1 MPTTAPRRLSGR
13 FRQPRTAGTPAGPV
27 SRRGMAQPC
36 PQPRG
41 SRNQNEPPTASPPR
55 KGRSPR
61 LRLTGFG
68 LELFASQEGQSV
80 IKQSLITALRRWH
93 TVRHCPGTAAERFQR
108 GGCTVPRH
116 AHRTRTGRKTR
127 GYVLRA
133 SVSALPGSA
142 HPGLETYYTTSAF
155 VILDD
160 GVTGEQIE
168 SPDRR
173 CSGMPGLGAA
183 NDINTAPHDQTSVK
197 PPGRQH
203 SNAAQREPDGVV
215 AFMSVSAT
223 RRFLFSNPRGQ
234 ALGGRDGGLA
244 EGRVSEPRRGAVS
257 GAADEAIV
265 LVPAPP
271 TPGSRA
277 GASVPDE
284 YQAAPAG
291 TVRAPAAVMARA
303 LARNAARA

>member
-1 MPTTAPRRLSGR
+1 LPTTAPRRLSGR

-68 LELFASQEGQSV
+68 LELFASQEGKSV

-215 AFMSVSAT
+215 AFMSVSA
-223 RRFLFSNPRGQ
+223 RHAASCFRPPRGQ

-244 EGRVSEPRRGAVS
+244 EGRVSEPGA
-257 GAADEAIV
+257 GQY
-265 LVPAPP
+265 PAPP
-271 TPGSRA
+271 MRPLCLFPHPHSGEQSGGV
-277 GASVPDE
+277 GA
-284 YQAAPAG
+284 
-291 TVRAPAAVMARA
+291 R
-303 LARNAARA
+303 

>member
-127 GYVLRA
+127 GNVLRA

-155 VILDD
+155 LILDD
-160 GVTGEQIE
+160 GVTGGADRIAG
-168 SPDRR
+168 SPLLRHAR
-173 CSGMPGLGAA
+173 TGGGQRHQHGAA
-183 NDINTAPHDQTSVK
+183 
-197 PPGRQH
+197 
-203 SNAAQREPDGVV
+203 
-215 AFMSVSAT
+215 
-223 RRFLFSNPRGQ
+223 
-234 ALGGRDGGLA
+234 
-244 EGRVSEPRRGAVS
+244 
-257 GAADEAIV
+257 
-265 LVPAPP
+265 
-271 TPGSRA
+271 
-277 GASVPDE
+277 
-284 YQAAPAG
+284 
-291 TVRAPAAVMARA
+291 
-303 LARNAARA
+303 